1 MKNTVMKLGLSV
13 AVIATL
19 FSGCGKEAP
28 KPQTQVQANAQEE
41 ADFRC
46 RQDGVLAPKWTCD
59 PYVEGAIAALG
70 IAKKNAGNDK
80 SMQRSEA
87 MADGRDALA
96 SQISV
101 KVSNLF
107 KSYKGTT
114 GAGDAATFDASSSKV
129 SKQLASETLAGSK
142 SVDSWTNQKTGE
154 LYLLVTVPNAAVK
167 SGMENAVKT
176 SFQNDQAMY
185 QKFLAEKANGELDA
199 ELSKAGK

>member
-1 MKNTVMKLGLSV
+1 MKNLVLKSTLSL

-19 FSGCGKEAP
+19 FSGCGKEEP
-28 KPQTQVQANAQEE
+28 KPQTQVQAGESE
-41 ADFRC
+41 DFRC
-46 RQDGVLAPKWTCD
+46 RQDGELAPKWTCD
-59 PYVEGAIAALG
+59 PYVEGAIAAVG
-70 IAKKNAGNDK
+70 IAKRNAGNDK

-96 SQISV
+96 AQISI

-114 GAGDAATFDASSSKV
+114 GSGDAATFDASSSKV

-142 SVDSWTNQKTGE
+142 SVDSWTSKKGE
-154 LYLLVTVPNAAVK
+154 LYLLVTISNEPVK
-167 SGMENAVKT
+167 KGMDEAVKT
-176 SFQNDQAMY
+176 SFGNDQAMY

>member
-1 MKNTVMKLGLSV
+1 MKNAIIRLGLS
-13 AVIATL
+13 ATVIATL
-19 FSGCGKEAP
+19 FSGCGDSP
-28 KPQTQVQANAQEE
+28 KPQTQVQANAMEE
-41 ADFRC
+41 PDFRC
-46 RQDGVLAPKWTCD
+46 KQDGILAPKWTCD
-59 PYVEGAIAALG
+59 PYIEGAIAAVG

-96 SQISV
+96 AQISV

-114 GAGDAATFDASSSKV
+114 GSGDAATFDASSSKV
-129 SKQLASETLAGSK
+129 SKQLASETLAGSR
-142 SVDSWTNQKTGE
+142 SVDSWTSPKTGE
-154 LYLLVTVPNAAVK
+154 LYLLVTVPNAAVT

-176 SFQNDQAMY
+176 SFGNDQAMY